1 MKNHLIIN
9 DFFGIICTNVL
20 LYVGMFFCDEKEE
33 FNGSPDDIPNAPL
46 NSARL

>member
-1 MKNHLIIN
+1 MKKILALIL
-9 DFFGIICTNVL
+9 VL
-20 LYVGMFFCDEKEE
+20 MLCFSLASCDEKEE